1 MIQEALRK
9 KLLAHTPLS
18 DLVGERIYILKLPQ
32 NPVLPAITY
41 FRVSSPRHHDINVSF
56 ARFQFDSWAL
66 SYSEVRD
73 VAKEIR
79 KAIQREKGI
88 WDGVKVIQGVYI
100 NETEMYENETEIYHI
115 ASDFKIIYREE

>member
-66 SYSEVRD
+66 SYNEVRD

-100 NETEMYENETEIYHI
+100 NETEMYESETEIYHI